1 MTYEDIRESCET
13 NGVKMI
19 DLKFCDM
26 PGTWQHFCIPISQF
40 NEKLFSEGSG
50 FDGSSIRGFKKIHE
64 SDMVLIPDIET
75 FFIDPFSKI
84 KTASFICNIYEAGGK
99 IRFEDDPRRIAQKA
113 EKYLLDSGLADRSYF
128 GPEAEFFIFDSAK
141 FRQEQNC
148 SSHELSSIE
157 ANWTINGTDAEC
169 SGNGYKIR
177 NKEGYFP
184 VSPLD
189 QLGDIRKEMV
199 CELEGLGIEVEK
211 EHHEVATGGQAE
223 IDIKYDTL
231 LKTAD
236 KLMAFKYAV
245 KNVAYRNGKT
255 ATFMPKPLFGDNGSG
270 MHVHISLWKGS
281 TPLFYD
287 ESGYARLSSIA
298 LHFIGGLLKHA
309 SALMALAAPT
319 TNSYKRLVPGYEAPV
334 NLVYSA
340 RNRSAAI
347 RIPVYSNT
355 PESKRIEFR
364 PPDASANPYLAFS
377 AILLAGLDGIKNKI
391 DPGQPTDKNVYA
403 LDNEQ
408 KKLPQVPD
416 SLKGSLDALK
426 ADHEFLLAGGV
437 FSKNFI
443 DSWIDYKLSAE
454 YDYVRMRPNPAEFI
468 LYYDV

>member
-1 MTYEDIRESCET
+1 MTYNEIKESCAEK
-13 NGVKMI
+13 GVEMI
-19 DLKFCDM
+19 DLKFCDL
-26 PGTWQHFCIPISQF
+26 PGTWQHFSLPISQL
-40 NEKLFSEGSG
+40 NAELFTEGTG

-64 SDMVLIPDIET
+64 SDMVLLPDIET
-75 FFIDPFSKI
+75 FFIDPFSKF
-84 KTASFICNIYEAGGK
+84 KTASFICNVYEAGAK
-99 IRFEDDPRRIAQKA
+99 NRFEEDPRYIAQKA
-113 EKYLLDSGLADRSYF
+113 ERYLAQSGLADRSYF

-148 SSHELSSIE
+148 AFYEVRSAE
-157 ANWTINGTDAEC
+157 ASWHGNGDDDPHTP
-169 SGNGYKIR
+169 GNGYKIR

-199 CELEGLGIEVEK
+199 IELQNLGIEVEK

-223 IDIKYDTL
+223 IDMKYDTL

-270 MHVHISLWKGS
+270 MHVHISLWKDS

-287 ESGYARLSSIA
+287 KDGYAGLSVTA

-309 SALMALAAPT
+309 PALMALCAPT

-340 RNRSAAI
+340 RNRSAAV
-347 RIPVYSNT
+347 RIPAYSNS
-355 PESKRIEFR
+355 PASKRLEFR
-364 PPDASANPYLAFS
+364 PPDPSANPYLAFS
-377 AILLAGLDGIKNKI
+377 ALLMAGLDGITNKI
-391 DPGQPTDKNVYA
+391 DPGKPCDKNVYEA
-403 LDNEQ
+403 PHGE
-408 KKLPQVPD
+408 KISQVPD

-426 ADHEFLLAGGV
+426 ADHGFLLEGGV
-437 FSKNFI
+437 FSEYFI
-443 DSWIDYKLSAE
+443 NSWIDLKTAAE
-454 YDYVRMRPNPAEFI
+454 YDYIRMRPNPAEFI
-468 LYYDV
+468 LYYDI